1 MPRFGKGIKT
11 LRNGTLVGKK
21 KSKMK
26 KRNKNAKR

>member
-21 KSKMK
+21 KPKMK